1 MQLSN
6 STKGILL
13 ALLGASAWG
22 AMGVAGQNVLQH
34 FSFTPWDLV
43 SLRLLCAGSIL
54 LILLFLQRG
63 KAAPSKLERDLHR
76 AEAEC
81 CYKYE
86 NKAFVDIFFFS
97 THNTISLNKKYVK
110 NNFSRG
116 DACSDRPAVEQ
127 FIYKCCQLFQQAD
140 HL

>member
-63 KAAPSKLERDLHR
+63 KAALAPMQNKRDAFDITLCGIMIGVSQLTFFLILRAYVWVVRPPILVNESLLTNTERAPGNRVAKYR
-76 AEAEC
+76 A
-81 CYKYE
+81 
-86 NKAFVDIFFFS
+86 
-97 THNTISLNKKYVK
+97 
-110 NNFSRG
+110 
-116 DACSDRPAVEQ
+116 RP
-127 FIYKCCQLFQQAD
+127 QAARRYAA
-140 HL
+140 

>member
-22 AMGVAGQNVLQH
+22 AMGVRANVLQH

-63 KAAPSKLERDLHR
+63 KAALAPMQNKRD
-76 AEAEC
+76 
-81 CYKYE
+81 
-86 NKAFVDIFFFS
+86 AFDITLCGIMIGVSQLTFFLAIF
-97 THNTISLNKKYVK
+97 L
-110 NNFSRG
+110 
-116 DACSDRPAVEQ
+116 P
-127 FIYKCCQLFQQAD
+127 
-140 HL
+140 

>member
-63 KAAPSKLERDLHR
+63 KAFLP
-76 AEAEC
+76 
-81 CYKYE
+81 
-86 NKAFVDIFFFS
+86 
-97 THNTISLNKKYVK
+97 
-110 NNFSRG
+110 
-116 DACSDRPAVEQ
+116 
-127 FIYKCCQLFQQAD
+127 
-140 HL
+140 

>member
-63 KAAPSKLERDLHR
+63 KAALAPMQNKRD
-76 AEAEC
+76 
-81 CYKYE
+81 
-86 NKAFVDIFFFS
+86 AFDITLCGIMIGVSQLTFFLAIFFTLTPAPRPFS
-97 THNTISLNKKYVK
+97 
-110 NNFSRG
+110 SR
-116 DACSDRPAVEQ
+116 
-127 FIYKCCQLFQQAD
+127 
-140 HL
+140 